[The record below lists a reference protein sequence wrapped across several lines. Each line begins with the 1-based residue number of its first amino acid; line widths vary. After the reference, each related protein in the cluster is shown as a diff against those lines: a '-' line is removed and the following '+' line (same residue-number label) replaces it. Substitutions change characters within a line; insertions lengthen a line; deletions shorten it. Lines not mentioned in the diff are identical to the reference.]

1 MNYQQQSY
9 CPKGL
14 ERWTVNSFQSMLLN
28 DFPKVVLINVVSKGY
43 TCYQSMSQPVLP
55 YPYQN

>member
-1 MNYQQQSY
+1 MNYQQQNY

-14 ERWTVNSFQSMLLN
+14 ERWTVSSFQSMLLN

-43 TCYQSMSQPVLP
+43 TC
-55 YPYQN
+55 